1 MSATVA
7 KLQIA
12 ELTKSLARSGIAML
26 RLYRALGGANAGAA
40 VERRPRSSAA
50 AAASATRA
58 PHISLGGGGSEAAAA
73 ADDACSCVTH
83 AVLGV
88 PLPNFEALPRELIV
102 HTLAYLDVTSLCQMA
117 QVSKGFGRLAD
128 DGAVW
133 REACGRCKEHQR
145 ARCLHQQMLEAEE
158 RERREQARRRRW
170 RKWMRRSPARCTPR
184 AAPPSSSPSS
194 RLPSRRAG
202 AAAAA
207 ATPRSA
213 RRAAERRGA
222 SAVENIIASACG
234 LGAKAE
240 LRGAR

>member
-1 MSATVA
+1 
-7 KLQIA
+7 
-12 ELTKSLARSGIAML
+12 ML

-58 PHISLGGGGSEAAAA
+58 PHISLGGGEAAAA
-73 ADDACSCVTH
+73 AAAAGRCSCVTH

-170 RKWMRRSPARCTPR
+170 RKWMRR
-184 AAPPSSSPSS
+184 
-194 RLPSRRAG
+194 LAG
-202 AAAAA
+202 ALYAASGAAVVLAILAAAVAPRRRGGGGGDA
-207 ATPRSA
+207 ALRLG
-213 RRAAERRGA
+213 RAAERRGA

>member
-1 MSATVA
+1 
-7 KLQIA
+7 
-12 ELTKSLARSGIAML
+12 ML
-26 RLYRALGGANAGAA
+26 RLYRALGGANAGAT

-58 PHISLGGGGSEAAAA
+58 PHISLGGGEAAAA
-73 ADDACSCVTH
+73 AAAAGRCSCVTH

-170 RKWMRRSPARCTPR
+170 RKWMRR
-184 AAPPSSSPSS
+184 
-194 RLPSRRAG
+194 LAG
-202 AAAAA
+202 ALYAASGAAVVLAILAAAVAPRRRGGGGGDA
-207 ATPRSA
+207 ALRLG
-213 RRAAERRGA
+213 RAAERRGA

>member
-1 MSATVA
+1 
-7 KLQIA
+7 
-12 ELTKSLARSGIAML
+12 ML

-58 PHISLGGGGSEAAAA
+58 PHISLGGGEAAAA
-73 ADDACSCVTH
+73 AAAAGRCSCVTH

-170 RKWMRRSPARCTPR
+170 RKWMRR
-184 AAPPSSSPSS
+184 
-194 RLPSRRAG
+194 LAG
-202 AAAAA
+202 ALYAASGAAVVLAILAAAVAPRRRGGGGGDA
-207 ATPRSA
+207 ALRLG
-213 RRAAERRGA
+213 RAAERRS

-240 LRGAR
+240 ALRGAR

>member
-1 MSATVA
+1 
-7 KLQIA
+7 
-12 ELTKSLARSGIAML
+12 ML
-26 RLYRALGGANAGAA
+26 RLYRALGGANAGAT

-58 PHISLGGGGSEAAAA
+58 PHVSLGGGGSEAAAA
-73 ADDACSCVTH
+73 ADARYVSCVTH

-170 RKWMRRSPARCTPR
+170 RKWMRR
-184 AAPPSSSPSS
+184 
-194 RLPSRRAG
+194 LAG
-202 AAAAA
+202 ALYAASGAAVVLAILAAAVAPRRRGGGGGDA
-207 ATPRSA
+207 ALRLG
-213 RRAAERRGA
+213 RAAERRGA

-240 LRGAR
+240 ALRGAR

>member
-1 MSATVA
+1 
-7 KLQIA
+7 
-12 ELTKSLARSGIAML
+12 ML

-58 PHISLGGGGSEAAAA
+58 PHVSLGGGEAAGRGGRGRR
-73 ADDACSCVTH
+73 CSCVTH

-170 RKWMRRSPARCTPR
+170 RKWMRR
-184 AAPPSSSPSS
+184 
-194 RLPSRRAG
+194 LAG
-202 AAAAA
+202 ALYAASGAAVVLAILAAAVAPRRRGGGGGDA
-207 ATPRSA
+207 ALRLG
-213 RRAAERRGA
+213 RAAERRGA

-240 LRGAR
+240 ALRGAR

>member
-1 MSATVA
+1 M
-7 KLQIA
+7 
-12 ELTKSLARSGIAML
+12 
-26 RLYRALGGANAGAA
+26 
-40 VERRPRSSAA
+40 
-50 AAASATRA
+50 
-58 PHISLGGGGSEAAAA
+58 
-73 ADDACSCVTH
+73 TH

-170 RKWMRRSPARCTPR
+170 RKWMRR
-184 AAPPSSSPSS
+184 
-194 RLPSRRAG
+194 LAG
-202 AAAAA
+202 ALYAASGAAVVLAILAAAVAPRRRGGGGGDA
-207 ATPRSA
+207 ALRLG
-213 RRAAERRGA
+213 RAAERRGA
-222 SAVENIIASACG
+222 SAVETIIASACG

-240 LRGAR
+240 ARGGR

>member
-1 MSATVA
+1 
-7 KLQIA
+7 
-12 ELTKSLARSGIAML
+12 ML
-26 RLYRALGGANAGAA
+26 RSFFRGSGGATA

-58 PHISLGGGGSEAAAA
+58 PHISLGGGEAAAA
-73 ADDACSCVTH
+73 AAAAGRCSCVTH

-170 RKWMRRSPARCTPR
+170 RKWMRR
-184 AAPPSSSPSS
+184 
-194 RLPSRRAG
+194 LAG
-202 AAAAA
+202 ALYAASGAAVVLAILAAAVAPRRRGGGGGDA
-207 ATPRSA
+207 ALRLG
-213 RRAAERRGA
+213 RAAERRGA

-240 LRGAR
+240 ALRGAR